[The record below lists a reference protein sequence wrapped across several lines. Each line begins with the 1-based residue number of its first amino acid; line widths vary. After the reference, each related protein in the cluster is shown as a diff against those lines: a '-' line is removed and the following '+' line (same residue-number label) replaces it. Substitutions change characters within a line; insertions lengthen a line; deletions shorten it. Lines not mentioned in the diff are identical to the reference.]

1 MAINDS
7 MIDAEIWIENHCIVR
22 KTAPENAVEFV
33 PLLDISV
40 NDLEFIGIE
49 LL

>member
-22 KTAPENAVEFV
+22 KQPQKTRWS
-33 PLLDISV
+33 L
-40 NDLEFIGIE
+40 
-49 LL
+49 